1 MSTLRQV
8 LKFALTAALPP
19 AWFLVHGPRRL
30 AASAPTEIALTFDD
44 GPHPEH
50 TPRILDLLAAADLKG
65 TFFVVGKQAQRH
77 PDLIRR
83 IAAAGHELGNH
94 SWTHGEPAGTPT
106 DTFLNET
113 RQTRH
118 LLQDLT
124 GCDCHLT
131 RPPKGRLTLGK
142 AVGLWRQQQ
151 TIVLWNIDPKDFSM
165 TDSREMLRW
174 FDGYRP
180 RHGDIV
186 LLHDDRPHAAACLER
201 LSALT
206 EQRPKCVA
214 VSEWLTRRQTVL
226 KTSAEGSRKSSSE
239 FSAANR
245 S

>member
-1 MSTLRQV
+1 MSTLCQV
-8 LKFALTAALPP
+8 LKSALTAALPP
-19 AWFLVHGPRRL
+19 SWFLVHGPRRL
-30 AASAPTEIALTFDD
+30 AVSAPTEIALTFDD

-65 TFFVVGKQAQRH
+65 TFFVVGEKAQRH

-106 DTFLNET
+106 QTFLHET
-113 RQTRH
+113 WQTRH

-124 GCDCHLT
+124 GCDCRLT
-131 RPPKGRLTLGK
+131 RPPKGQLTPGK
-142 AVGLWRQQQ
+142 AIGLRRQHQ

-180 RHGDIV
+180 RQGDVV

-201 LSALT
+201 LSFLT
-206 EQRPKCVA
+206 EHRPKCVT
-214 VSEWLTRRQTVL
+214 VSEWLTRRQSVL
-226 KTSAEGSRKSSSE
+226 KTFAEELRKSSPE
-239 FSAANR
+239 
-245 S
+245 